1 MDISRCNDQECGF
14 RDNSK
19 ISWGGD
25 TLWILKQ
32 KGHTCSSIYMGIG
45 STFVLFQNYQIIST
59 SWNFTS
65 VPKTTFLIITFG
77 DIHRDLEQDDQK
89 RSFV

>member
-25 TLWILKQ
+25 TLRILKRE
-32 KGHTCSSIYMGIG
+32 GHTCSSIYMGIG
-45 STFVLFQNYQIIST
+45 SWGGGLKLLLSG
-59 SWNFTS
+59 SE
-65 VPKTTFLIITFG
+65 L
-77 DIHRDLEQDDQK
+77 
-89 RSFV
+89 